1 VVSAHAVIEQPIARL
16 GRYVLF
22 EELARGG
29 MATVHPGRLRGPV
42 GFSKTVAIKKMH
54 PNFALDPRSLAM
66 FLDEARVAGRINHPN
81 VVVVFDVIAE
91 LGEAYLV
98 MEYVDGEPLA
108 ALSRTLREQGKRIP
122 VPIAA
127 HVVRNALYGLHAA
140 HEATDEQGQP
150 LELVHRDVS
159 PQNILVGTDGVGR
172 VLDFGIAKAVG
183 RLQNSENG
191 QLKGKVAY
199 MAPEQLLGQHVDR
212 RSDVFA
218 AGVVL
223 WEALAG
229 KRLFAAASSAAS
241 LYQVLEARIPPL
253 DEIIQDLPPGL
264 AECVARAT
272 CKDPR
277 GRYGTALEFA
287 RDIENCVPLI
297 PERVVGQ
304 WVQDVSGERLES
316 RRARFRAIEALP
328 LDPDTSG
335 GTIITQSTVT
345 ASAVRVRT
353 RAQADDITLPEGAE
367 EVTRADRPI
376 TISTR
381 SERVH
386 RRAWAL
392 ALLTLGVAA
401 TAGGWW
407 YSARSPRVPME
418 DKPQHVATDQRPV
431 VAAPSDVPA
440 VTAPTASS
448 AQSNSTGQAALASS
462 AAAAPRKRPVA
473 KPSTNPRAGSSSA
486 AKPKP
491 ESLLSRE

>member
-1 VVSAHAVIEQPIARL
+1 MVSAQAIIEQPIARL

-183 RLQNSENG
+183 RLQSSENG

-212 RSDVFA
+212 RADVFA

-241 LYQVLEARIPPL
+241 LYQVLEARIPL
-253 DEIIQDLPPGL
+253 LSEFVQDLPPAL
-264 AECVARAT
+264 AESVARAT

-287 RDIENCVPLI
+287 REIENCVPLI

-335 GTIITQSTVT
+335 GTIVTQSTMT
-345 ASAVRVRT
+345 ASSVRVRE
-353 RAQADDITLPEGAE
+353 RAQADDITLPDGAE
-367 EVTRADRPI
+367 EVTHADQPI
-376 TISTR
+376 TLSTGN
-381 SERVH
+381 ERVQ

-392 ALLTLGVAA
+392 AVLTMGVAA

-407 YSARSPRVPME
+407 YSTRSLRLVVE
-418 DKPQHVATDQRPV
+418 DKPQRAATDQRPA
-431 VAAPSDVPA
+431 VAAASAAPTVS
-440 VTAPTASS
+440 APTAPS
-448 AQSNSTGQAALASS
+448 AQSNSPGQSTPAGS
-462 AAAAPRKRPVA
+462 APPAPKKRAVV
-473 KPSTNPRAGSSSA
+473 KPSTNPRPDPLSVP
-486 AKPKP
+486 KPKP